1 MAEIAAKA
9 AEGNEGSRI
18 HSGQSYRPAN
28 RTDQRVLKCLL
39 NIGQHVGKSGSP
51 ELVCFRNLAL
61 RKPEQLKG
69 RWVCTLGGF
78 AGGST
83 AGHWNAWYADQN
95 RKRSRA
101 QAGSQDPKPEPSAAD
116 QFAFVDGWKPDFA
129 MEAMAIL
136 VGGCANLGKL
146 KEDALEFACGKALK
160 SKWWT
165 VAMENY

>member
-129 MEAMAIL
+129 MEAKSIL

-146 KEDALEFACGKALK
+146 DRERAIVLDG
-160 SKWWT
+160 SKCK
-165 VAMENY
+165 